1 MSHRNVVDPILTYL
15 GLVFVNSECYQ
26 CMDKCQLGG
35 DANDINACLRWQWD
49 RLCNTCPL
57 VLFDTKQCIF
67 LSFTFYYASTVC
79 LIKLHFFYLPGK
91 LCTCNLGLEA
101 GNRVKIFIRQPSG
114 SEQNWN
120 NNKKPKQMKS
130 DEKVKNIH
138 LKCKWHKLCWNKL
151 MILTFA
157 HVLRLKIPQCVFLWF
172 TKGNSRSNWF

>member
-15 GLVFVNSECYQ
+15 GLGFVNSECYQ

-35 DANDINACLRWQWD
+35 DANDINACPRWQWD
-49 RLCNTCPL
+49 RLCNICPL
-57 VLFDTKQCIF
+57 VLFDTKHCICF
-67 LSFTFYYASTVC
+67 IFHLLLCINC
-79 LIKLHFFYLPGK
+79 LPDKAALFCLPGK

-130 DEKVKNIH
+130 NEKVKNIH
-138 LKCKWHKLCWNKL
+138 LKC
-151 MILTFA
+151 
-157 HVLRLKIPQCVFLWF
+157 
-172 TKGNSRSNWF
+172 

>member
-1 MSHRNVVDPILTYL
+1 MSHRNAVDPILTYL

-26 CMDKCQLGG
+26 CMDKCQFGG

-138 LKCKWHKLCWNKL
+138 LKC
-151 MILTFA
+151 
-157 HVLRLKIPQCVFLWF
+157 
-172 TKGNSRSNWF
+172 